1 MRQMLRSVNWKTWV
15 SFSIAL
21 MVVFIVLDRNRL
33 AEANEQLVEQS
44 EISEREDAA
53 ARAKM
58 LAGQRKLQAQ
68 VDRLASQN
76 AALVELNESQG
87 VRVPPSLIGGR
98 ETVRTETIERGS
110 DDGSDTT
117 IVVPQPR

>member
-87 VRVPPSLIGGR
+87 AMWVIM
-98 ETVRTETIERGS
+98 
-110 DDGSDTT
+110 
-117 IVVPQPR
+117 